1 MQWEALFQQQILR
14 RALNYYQTG
23 HVKKF
28 NRNRHRLTAVV
39 QGVRDIRLQLLSTQ
53 VALAQ

>member
-39 QGVRDIRLQLLSTQ
+39 QGVRDYQ
-53 VALAQ
+53 VTIVEVRRWR